1 MTMSLDYN
9 PTAPEWKPAVTP
21 LRWHRADPERRWGL
35 RGGRYTRVNMFA
47 TGILAAMISA
57 IVLGGLLAL
66 PDPWA
71 EYAAII
77 LRRGPTQYA
86 TVFFAIWSLLFL
98 WIKWQKLRVQRT
110 ALRYSVTPEQ
120 ADFVLSPLTADDVVQ
135 RIYAIA
141 DDPQA
146 YILYNRILLALSN
159 LRNLGRVTDVDDILR
174 SIADQDEAA
183 LETSYSLVQGFVWA
197 IPVLGFIGTV
207 LGLSQSIGAFSHVL
221 SGGGGDLASLTNGL
235 RDVTA
240 GLGTAFDTT
249 LVALIA
255 ALVIQIG
262 VTSLRKA
269 EYEFLEACSDYCHR
283 YIIGRL
289 RLTVDESTEM
299 NHA

>member
-1 MTMSLDYN
+1 MTNAIGHTLQS
-9 PTAPEWKPAVTP
+9 PEREPAVTP

-35 RGGRYTRVNMFA
+35 RGGRNTRVNTVA
-47 TGILAAMISA
+47 AGILAAIVSA
-57 IVLGGLLAL
+57 IVLGGLRFL
-66 PDPWA
+66 PEPWA
-71 EYAAII
+71 NYAAII
-77 LRRGPTQYA
+77 LDRGPTQYA
-86 TVFFAIWSLLFL
+86 TVFFAIWSLMFL
-98 WIKWQKLRVQRT
+98 WIKWRKLRVQRT

-146 YILYNRILLALSN
+146 YLLYNRILLALSN

-174 SIADQDEAA
+174 SIADQDESA
-183 LETSYSLVQGFVWA
+183 LETSYSLIQGFVWA

-207 LGLSQSIGAFSHVL
+207 LGLSQSIGAFAKVL
-221 SGGGGDLASLTNGL
+221 TGGGDMASLTNGL
-235 RDVTA
+235 REVTA

-255 ALVIQIG
+255 ALVIQMG
-262 VTSLRKA
+262 VTALRKA
-269 EYEFLEACSDYCHR
+269 EYEFLEACSEYCSR

-289 RLTVDESTEM
+289 RLTVDESTEL